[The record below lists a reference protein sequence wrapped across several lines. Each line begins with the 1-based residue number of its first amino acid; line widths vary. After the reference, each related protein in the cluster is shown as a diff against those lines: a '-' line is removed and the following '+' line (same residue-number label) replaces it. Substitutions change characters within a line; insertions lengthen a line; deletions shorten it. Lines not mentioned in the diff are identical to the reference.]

1 MVDQIKENKINEDAG
16 PGYTTFGG
24 PGQGTS
30 YAYPRGKIGR
40 FFAKF
45 FATQAQPYLKDSE
58 DEAGDTVINPD
69 QDHRPARMSSL
80 HQKLPF
86 LPEVEINRKKRYG
99 EYERMDDYPEITAA
113 FDIYADDSTQRD
125 TTNRRWQVM
134 SDSTLLVDEVNKLFT
149 KLKLKQLYWDIVR
162 NAVKYGD
169 CFIELITDVNK
180 PDAGLR
186 RIKVLNPTYI
196 IRVENSYGYLERF
209 LQEIPNKS
217 SWEAAPEPFERNQK
231 YIELDRNQIV
241 HFRMRTSDPK
251 YYPYGKSIAAGAVSI
266 FRSLKL
272 MEDAMLVYRLARAP
286 ERRIF
291 YIDVGQL
298 PTSKAEAFIEDVKQ
312 RYKKEKFYA
321 NGKVDARFNPLSA
334 DEDYFVPVRG
344 GAGTKIETLPGGQN
358 LGEVDDVKYFRDK
371 LLATMKIPKDYIVEF
386 DKSPERKANLA
397 QLDVKFARTIVRVQ
411 ECINIGLEAIAKRH
425 LKLLN
430 FPGHLINKLEIM
442 LPDPSDIFTK
452 RKLEIDE
459 AKARVVQAV
468 VGTGLFPTSTVYK
481 ELYDM
486 TDQEIE
492 QTKKELKQEQ
502 KEKMEEEA
510 QTASTQA
517 SELQAMGVDPA
528 GGGGGGAS
536 EGTSPVA
543 GNKTV
548 GPAGEAPLPPKTTAE
563 DIDLVR
569 SHMSVKYGQNSKQM
583 HLVESIDA
591 LKIENK

>member
-1 MVDQIKENKINEDAG
+1 MVDQIKENKINEDSG

-24 PGQGTS
+24 PGSGS
-30 YAYPRGKIGR
+30 AYAYPRGRIGR

-45 FATQAQPYLKDSE
+45 FATPAIPYLKDAE
-58 DEAGDTVINPD
+58 DEAGDTLINPE
-69 QDHRPARMSSL
+69 QAHRPARMSTY
-80 HQKLPF
+80 HQKLPY
-86 LPEVEINRKKRYG
+86 LPEVEINRKKRYS

-125 TTNRRWQVM
+125 TTNRRWQIT
-134 SDSTLLVDEVNKLFT
+134 SESTLVVEEVNKLFT
-149 KLKLKQLYWDIVR
+149 NIKLKQLYWDVVR
-162 NAVKYGD
+162 NTVKYGD
-169 CFIELITDVNK
+169 CFIELIADVNK

-186 RIKVLNPTYI
+186 RIKVLNPNYI

-209 LQEIPNKS
+209 LQEIPDKS
-217 SWEAAPEPFERNQK
+217 AWESAPDPYERNKK

-241 HFRMRTSDPK
+241 HFRLRTSDPK
-251 YYPYGKSIAAGAVSI
+251 YYPYGKSVAAGAVSI

-321 NGKVDARFNPLSA
+321 NGKVDARYNPLAA

-397 QLDVKFARTIVRVQ
+397 QLDVKFARTIVRIQ
-411 ECINIGLEAIAKRH
+411 ECISTGLEAIAKRH
-425 LKLLN
+425 LKLRQY
-430 FPGHLINKLEIM
+430 PAQLINKLEIM
-442 LPDPSDIFTK
+442 LPDPSDVFTK

-459 AKARVVQAV
+459 SKARVVQAV
-468 VGTGLFPTSTVYK
+468 VGTGLFPTSTVYR

-486 TDQEIE
+486 TDQEIA
-492 QTKKELKQEQ
+492 QTKKELKKEK

-510 QTASTQA
+510 QASATQA
-517 SELQAMGVDPA
+517 QQAQAMGVDPA
-528 GGGGGGAS
+528 GVAGGDAGG
-536 EGTSPVA
+536 SPVA

-548 GPAGEAPLPPKTTAE
+548 GAPGEAPLPPKATAE
-563 DIDLVR
+563 DVDLVK
-569 SHMSVKYGQNSKQM
+569 SHMSVKYGENSKQVR
-583 HLVESIDA
+583 LIESIDA
-591 LKIENK
+591 LKIENI

>member
-1 MVDQIKENKINEDAG
+1 MVTEIKENKINENSG
-16 PGYTTFGG
+16 PGYVTFGG
-24 PGQGTS
+24 PGTGS
-30 YAYPRGKIGR
+30 AYSYPRGRIGR

-45 FATQAQPYLKDSE
+45 FATPAIPYLQDAE
-58 DEAGDTVINPD
+58 DLAGDTVINPE
-69 QDHRPARMSSL
+69 QEHRPARMSTN
-80 HQKLPF
+80 HQRLPY
-86 LPEVEINRKKRYG
+86 LPEVEINRKKRYS

-125 TTNRRWQVM
+125 TKNRRLVVDSQ
-134 SDSTLLVDEVNKLFT
+134 STLVVDEVNKLFT
-149 KLKLKQLYWDIVR
+149 KMKLKKIIWDIVR
-162 NAVKYGD
+162 NTVKYGD
-169 CFIELITDVNK
+169 CFIELIADVNNS
-180 PDAGLR
+180 DHGLR
-186 RIKVLNPTYI
+186 RLKVLNPNYI

-209 LQEIPNKS
+209 LQEIPNKGAYES
-217 SWEAAPEPFERNQK
+217 SPDQFERNQK

-241 HFRMRTSDPK
+241 HFRLHTSDPK
-251 YYPYGKSIAAGAVSI
+251 YYPYGKSVAAGAVSI

-321 NGKVDARFNPLSA
+321 NGKIDARYNPLSA

-397 QLDVKFARTIVRVQ
+397 QLDVKFARTIVRIQ
-411 ECINIGLEAIAKRH
+411 ECINIGLETIAKRH
-425 LKLLN
+425 LKLKK
-430 FPGHLINKLEIM
+430 FPQVLINELVIT

-452 RKLEIDE
+452 RKLELDE
-459 AKARVVQAV
+459 SKARVVQAV
-468 VGTGLFPTSTVYK
+468 VGTGLFPTNSIYK
-481 ELYDM
+481 DLYDM

-492 QTKKELKQEQ
+492 VTKQQLKEEKDEQLEQQQ
-502 KEKMEEEA
+502 KEMNV
-510 QTASTQA
+510 
-517 SELQAMGVDPA
+517 L
-528 GGGGGGAS
+528 
-536 EGTSPVA
+536 GTSPESGPSGGPVA
-543 GNKTV
+543 GNKEV
-548 GPAGEAPLPPKTTAE
+548 GPAGEAPLPPAEPNATKATAE
-563 DIDLVR
+563 DSQLVK
-569 SHMSVKYGQNSKQM
+569 SYLSKKYGKDSEQ
-583 HLVESIDA
+583 LRLLESIDV
-591 LKIENK
+591 LNIENI